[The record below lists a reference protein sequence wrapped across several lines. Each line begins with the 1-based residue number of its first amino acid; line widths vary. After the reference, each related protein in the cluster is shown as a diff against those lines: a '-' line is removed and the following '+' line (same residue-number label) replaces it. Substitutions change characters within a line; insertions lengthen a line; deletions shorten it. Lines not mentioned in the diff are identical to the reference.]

1 MNDIG
6 KVAAMAVTAALCAV
20 VVRKQAPDIAM
31 VLALVAGAAIL
42 YSCVQALTEVLD
54 FFDELSELSGLS
66 SSVVKPV
73 VKVAGIAVVT
83 RITAE
88 VCKDVQEGGLAS
100 AVETAGT
107 VMALLTAVPLMTAVL
122 STLNE
127 LL

>member
-1 MNDIG
+1 MG

-20 VVRKQAPDIAM
+20 VVRKQAPDLAM

-54 FFDELSELSGLS
+54 FLDELSELGGLS

-83 RITAE
+83 RITTE

>member
-1 MNDIG
+1 MG

-20 VVRKQAPDIAM
+20 VVRKQAPELAI
-31 VLALVAGAAIL
+31 VLALVAGGAIL

-54 FFDELSELSGLS
+54 FLDELSELGGLS

-100 AVETAGT
+100 AVEMAGT

>member
-1 MNDIG
+1 MSDIG
-6 KVAAMAVTAALCAV
+6 KVAAIAVTAALCAV
-20 VVRKQAPDIAM
+20 VVRKQAPEIAM

-42 YSCVQALTEVLD
+42 SSCVQALTEVLD
-54 FFDELSELSGLS
+54 FLDELSELGGLS

-83 RITAE
+83 RIATE

-122 STLNE
+122 STLTE

>member
-1 MNDIG
+1 MSDIG
-6 KVAAMAVTAALCAV
+6 KVAAMAVIAALCAV
-20 VVRKQAPDIAM
+20 VVRRQAPDIAM

-42 YSCVQALTEVLD
+42 YSCAQALTEVLD
-54 FFDELSELSGLS
+54 FLDELSELGGLS

-83 RITAE
+83 RITTE

-122 STLNE
+122 STLTA